1 MKPLLFVALL
11 GLSPALLA
19 EQKPAAAPSAAA
31 AQPPATSRSRALEL
45 AGAFAND
52 GYKIRDGF
60 WAGSLE
66 PAKPLFIEVNLFSG
80 NEYWFSAAALAPA
93 RKITV
98 DVFDQKGSPLQG
110 ERYLD
115 GSSAAAGL
123 VAQTSGRYF
132 LRLTMTEGEKAD
144 FCLVYSYK

>member
-1 MKPLLFVALL
+1 MKPFLFVIF
-11 GLSPALLA
+11 LSLTHSVFA
-19 EQKPAAAPSAAA
+19 EQKPTPAPTTTP
-31 AQPPATSRSRALEL
+31 PPATSRSRALEL

-52 GYKIRDGF
+52 GYKLRDGF

-66 PAKPLFIEVNLFSG
+66 AAKPVFIEVNLFSG
-80 NEYWFSAAALAPA
+80 NEYWFSAAALSPA

-98 DVFDQKGSPLQG
+98 DVFDQKGQPLKG
-110 ERYLD
+110 EAYQD
-115 GSSAAAGL
+115 GATGAAGV

-132 LRLTMTEGEKAD
+132 VRVTMTEGEKAD